1 MVVRKEGID
10 APSVAVKSG
19 WGWPGSE
26 PHAVK
31 GHNHSRRQLR
41 LSDLSV
47 MTVVATHTGIASA
60 PAMNGSMIFFMG

>member
-1 MVVRKEGID
+1 MIVRKEDID
-10 APSVAVKSG
+10 ALSVTVKSG

-41 LSDLSV
+41 LSDLPV
-47 MTVVATHTGIASA
+47 MAIVAAHTGIASA
-60 PAMNGSMIFFMG
+60 PAMSGIRIFFMG